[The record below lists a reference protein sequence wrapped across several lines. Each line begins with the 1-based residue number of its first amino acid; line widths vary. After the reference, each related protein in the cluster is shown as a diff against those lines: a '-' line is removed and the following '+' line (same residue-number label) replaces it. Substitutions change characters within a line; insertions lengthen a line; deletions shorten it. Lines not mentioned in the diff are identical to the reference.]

1 MIYMFLFICLFMYL
15 YTWCIYHVYPQIH
28 RRTLR
33 PGGLWSGFAAA
44 ATGGAEKGDHEELGR
59 RAAADRRTEKVDVE
73 LIGK

>member
-1 MIYMFLFICLFMYL
+1 M
-15 YTWCIYHVYPQIH
+15 YHVYPQIH

-44 ATGGAEKGDHEELGR
+44 ATGSAEKGDHEELGR